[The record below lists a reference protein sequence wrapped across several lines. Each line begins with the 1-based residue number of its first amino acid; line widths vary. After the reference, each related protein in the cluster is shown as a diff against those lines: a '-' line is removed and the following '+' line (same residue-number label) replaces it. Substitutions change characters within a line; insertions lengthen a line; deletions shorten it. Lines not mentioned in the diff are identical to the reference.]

1 MKATHIV
8 VIQSGWV
15 FVGTKDASSPQG
27 QLTFHNAACIRRWG
41 TTKGI
46 GELALS
52 GPTGE
57 TVLDECGTLEVPMSA
72 VHFTIPVDKSKWV

>member
-15 FVGTKDASSPQG
+15 FVGTLHPTPAPGTMRLD
-27 QLTFHNAACIRRWG
+27 NAACIRQWG
-41 TTKGI
+41 TTRGL

-52 GPTGE
+52 GAQKATE
-57 TVLDECGTLEVPMSA
+57 LDPCGTVEAVLSA
-72 VHFTIPVDKSKWV
+72 VLFTIPVDPKKWK